1 LAHNSDYSIVTYQRR
16 PGHWRAAIRL
26 KKRGVG
32 IYIPG
37 RTIDSFVTPD
47 DCPSE
52 PDAAFA
58 AEKLIKKL

>member
-1 LAHNSDYSIVTYQRR
+1 MAHISDYSIVTYQRR

-32 IYIPG
+32 IYIQG
-37 RTIDSFVTPD
+37 RTTDTFVTPD
-47 DCPSE
+47 DCASE

-58 AEKLIKKL
+58 AEKIIRKL